1 MGGELVSSR
10 EDQNML
16 RRDFL
21 GLTGTACAAAA
32 FAPVFHQP
40 SPFLLETIMQA
51 ANSGF
56 APVNGL
62 NLYYE
67 IHGSGQPLILLHG
80 GVSASEA
87 FGPNLA
93 ELAKTR
99 EVIAVHL
106 QGHGRTKDIDR
117 PLRFESMADDIAA
130 LLAFLKIEKADILG
144 YSLGGGVAL
153 QTAIRHP
160 AAVNR
165 LVVVSTAMQ
174 KAGWFPEV
182 NAAFDKM
189 AAHAPQVA
197 QNIKGSPLGQLYP
210 DVNWQT
216 LLRKIA
222 ELESHDFDWS
232 EQVKGLRSPTMLV
245 FADADAIHPEQI
257 VAFYKALGGGQRDA
271 GLDGSLRPTAR
282 LGIVP
287 GATHYNI
294 LSTTA
299 VAEMASPFLS

>member
-1 MGGELVSSR
+1 
-10 EDQNML
+10 ML

-21 GLTGTACAAAA
+21 ALTGAGLKTAA
-32 FAPVFHQP
+32 FVPRFHAP
-40 SPFLLETIMQA
+40 SSFLLETTMQDA
-51 ANSGF
+51 SSGF
-56 APVNGL
+56 VPVNGL

-67 IHGSGQPLILLHG
+67 IHGAGQPLIMLHG

-87 FGPNLA
+87 FGQNLT

-99 EVIAVHL
+99 KVTALHL

-117 PLRFESMADDIAA
+117 PLRFEFMADDVAA
-130 LLAFLKIEKADILG
+130 LMALLKIEKADVLG

-165 LVVVSTAMQ
+165 LIVVSTAM
-174 KAGWFPEV
+174 KRDGSYPEV
-182 NAAFDKM
+182 NAAFDQM
-189 AAHAPQVA
+189 TAHAAQIA

-210 DVNWQT
+210 EVNWET

-222 ELESHDFDWS
+222 EMESHDFDWS
-232 EQVKGLRSPTMLV
+232 EQVKKIRCPTMLV
-245 FADADAIHPEQI
+245 VADADSIRLEHV
-257 VAFYKALGGGQRDA
+257 VAFYEALGGGQRDA
-271 GLDGSLRPTAR
+271 GLDGSLRSAAR
-282 LGIVP
+282 LAVVP

-299 VAEMASPFLS
+299 VADLASPFLS

>member
-1 MGGELVSSR
+1 M
-10 EDQNML
+10 
-16 RRDFL
+16 RD
-21 GLTGTACAAAA
+21 
-32 FAPVFHQP
+32 
-40 SPFLLETIMQA
+40 

-67 IHGSGQPLILLHG
+67 IHGEGQPLIMLHG

-87 FGPNLA
+87 FGQNLA

-99 EVIAVHL
+99 KVIAVHL
-106 QGHGRTKDIDR
+106 QGHGHTKDIDR
-117 PLRFESMADDIAA
+117 PLRFELMADDVAA
-130 LLAFLKIEKADILG
+130 LMAFLKIEKADVLG

-165 LVVVSTAMQ
+165 LTVVSAAMQ
-174 KAGWFPEV
+174 RDGSFPEV
-182 NAAFDKM
+182 NTAFDQM
-189 AAHAPQVA
+189 TAHAPQIA

-210 DVNWQT
+210 EVNWET

-222 ELESHDFDWS
+222 EMESRDFDWS
-232 EQVKGLRSPTMLV
+232 EQVKKLRSPTMLI
-245 FADADAIHPEQI
+245 FADADSVRPEHI
-257 VAFYKALGGGQRDA
+257 VAFYKAVGGGQHDA
-271 GLDGSLRPTAR
+271 GLDGSLRSAAR

-299 VAEMASPFLS
+299 VAKMASPFFS

>member
-1 MGGELVSSR
+1 MQ
-10 EDQNML
+10 D
-16 RRDFL
+16 
-21 GLTGTACAAAA
+21 
-32 FAPVFHQP
+32 P
-40 SPFLLETIMQA
+40 S
-51 ANSGF
+51 SGF
-56 APVNGL
+56 AAVNGL

-67 IHGSGQPLILLHG
+67 IQGEGQPLIVLHG

-87 FGPNLA
+87 FGQNLT

-99 EVIAVHL
+99 KVIALHL

-117 PLRFESMADDIAA
+117 PLRFEFMADDVAA
-130 LLAFLKIEKADILG
+130 LMTFLKIEKADVLG

-165 LVVVSTAMQ
+165 LIVVSAAMQ
-174 KAGWFPEV
+174 RDGSFPEV
-182 NAAFDKM
+182 IAAFDQM
-189 AAHAPQVA
+189 IAHAPQIA

-210 DVNWQT
+210 EVNWET

-222 ELESHDFDWS
+222 EMESHDFDWS
-232 EQVKGLRSPTMLV
+232 EQVKKLRSPTILV
-245 FADADAIHPEQI
+245 FADADSIRPEHI
-257 VAFYKALGGGQRDA
+257 VAFYKALGGGQHDA
-271 GLDGSLRPTAR
+271 GLDGSLRSAAR

-299 VAEMASPFLS
+299 VANMASPFLS

>member
-1 MGGELVSSR
+1 
-10 EDQNML
+10 ML

-21 GLTGTACAAAA
+21 AFSGAA
-32 FAPVFHQP
+32 FVPTFH
-40 SPFLLETIMQA
+40 STSSFFLETIMQDA
-51 ANSGF
+51 HSGF

-67 IHGSGQPLILLHG
+67 IHGDGQPLVMLHG

-87 FGPNLA
+87 FGRNLT

-99 EVIAVHL
+99 KVIVLHL

-117 PLRFESMADDIAA
+117 PLRFELMADDVAA
-130 LLAFLKIEKADILG
+130 LMAFLKIEKADVLG

-160 AAVNR
+160 AIVNR
-165 LVVVSTAMQ
+165 LIVVSAAMQ
-174 KAGWFPEV
+174 RSGSFPEV
-182 NAAFDKM
+182 HAAFDQM
-189 AAHAPQVA
+189 TAHAPQIA

-210 DVNWQT
+210 DVNWET

-222 ELESHDFDWS
+222 EMESHDFDWS
-232 EQVKGLRSPTMLV
+232 EPVKKLKSPTMLV
-245 FADADAIHPEQI
+245 FADADSVSPEHV
-257 VAFYKALGGGQRDA
+257 VAFYRALGGGQRDA
-271 GLDGSLRPTAR
+271 GLDGSLRSAAR

-299 VAEMASPFLS
+299 VADMASPFLS

>member
-1 MGGELVSSR
+1 
-10 EDQNML
+10 
-16 RRDFL
+16 
-21 GLTGTACAAAA
+21 
-32 FAPVFHQP
+32 
-40 SPFLLETIMQA
+40 MQDA
-51 ANSGF
+51 SSGF

-67 IHGSGQPLILLHG
+67 IHGAGQPLIMLHG

-87 FGPNLA
+87 FGQNLTD
-93 ELAKTR
+93 LAKTR
-99 EVIAVHL
+99 KVIAVHL

-117 PLRFESMADDIAA
+117 PLRFEFMADDVAA
-130 LLAFLKIEKADILG
+130 LMAFLKIEKADVLG

-165 LVVVSTAMQ
+165 LIVVSAAMQ
-174 KAGWFPEV
+174 RDGSFPEV
-182 NAAFDKM
+182 IAAFDQM
-189 AAHAPQVA
+189 TAHAPQIA

-210 DVNWQT
+210 EVNWET

-222 ELESHDFDWS
+222 EMESHDFDWS
-232 EQVKGLRSPTMLV
+232 EQVKKLRCPTMLV
-245 FADADAIHPEQI
+245 FADADSIRPEHI
-257 VAFYKALGGGQRDA
+257 VTFYKALGGGQRDA
-271 GLDGSLRPTAR
+271 GLDGSLHSAAR
-282 LGIVP
+282 LAVVP

-299 VAEMASPFLS
+299 VAGIASPFLS

>member
-1 MGGELVSSR
+1 M
-10 EDQNML
+10 QN
-16 RRDFL
+16 
-21 GLTGTACAAAA
+21 
-32 FAPVFHQP
+32 
-40 SPFLLETIMQA
+40 

-67 IHGSGQPLILLHG
+67 IHGEGQPLIMLHG

-87 FGPNLA
+87 FAQNLA

-99 EVIAVHL
+99 KVIALHL

-117 PLRFESMADDIAA
+117 PLRFESMADDVAA
-130 LLAFLKIEKADILG
+130 LMALLKIEKADVLG

-165 LVVVSTAMQ
+165 LIVVSATMQ
-174 KAGWFPEV
+174 QDGWFPEV
-182 NAAFDKM
+182 ITTFGHL
-189 AAHAPQVA
+189 AAHAPQIA
-197 QNIKGSPLGQLYP
+197 QNIKGSPLGHLYP
-210 DVNWQT
+210 EVNWET
-216 LLRKIA
+216 LLRKIG
-222 ELESHDFDWS
+222 EMESRDFDWS
-232 EQVKGLRSPTMLV
+232 EQVKKFQSPTMLV
-245 FADADAIHPEQI
+245 FADADAIHPEHI

-271 GLDGSLRPTAR
+271 GLDGSLRSAAR

-299 VAEMASPFLS
+299 VANMASSFLT

>member
-1 MGGELVSSR
+1 
-10 EDQNML
+10 
-16 RRDFL
+16 
-21 GLTGTACAAAA
+21 
-32 FAPVFHQP
+32 
-40 SPFLLETIMQA
+40 MQEA
-51 ANSGF
+51 SSGF

-67 IHGSGQPLILLHG
+67 IHGEGQPLIMLHG

-87 FGPNLA
+87 FGQNLT

-99 EVIAVHL
+99 KVIALHL

-117 PLRFESMADDIAA
+117 PLRFEFMADDVAA
-130 LLAFLKIEKADILG
+130 LMALLKIEKADVLG

-165 LVVVSTAMQ
+165 LIVVSAAMQ
-174 KAGWFPEV
+174 RDGSFPEV
-182 NAAFDKM
+182 NAAFDQM
-189 AAHAPQVA
+189 TAHAPQIA

-210 DVNWQT
+210 EVNWET

-222 ELESHDFDWS
+222 EMESHDFDWS
-232 EQVKGLRSPTMLV
+232 EQVKKLRCPTMLV
-245 FADADAIHPEQI
+245 FADADSIRPEHI

-271 GLDGSLRPTAR
+271 GLDGSLRSAAR
-282 LGIVP
+282 LGVVP

-294 LSTTA
+294 LSTTV
-299 VAEMASPFLS
+299 VASMASPFLS